1 MPETPANLAG
11 TKAKESA
18 GAPMRIRSSPYLRL
32 MRLDRP
38 VGTLLLLWPTLAA
51 LWVAARGMPPL
62 GILATFVIG
71 TFLARSAGCV
81 INDIADRR
89 VDGQVAR
96 TRDRPLPQGE
106 ITLAGAVMLLFVLGA
121 LCAAVAWTL
130 NPLCW
135 ALAAAG
141 AAVAFAYPFLKRWT
155 HWPQA
160 ALGVAF
166 SWGIPMAFAA
176 VAGTVGANG
185 WLLFAASFAW
195 VMAYDTLYA
204 MVDRDDDR
212 KVGVKSTAVL
222 FGNAD
227 RAVVAVLQLTTLALL
242 GWLGARLGMAMP
254 YFAGLAVVAGLFG
267 FQQWLI
273 RGRERA
279 ACFRAFGNNTW
290 VGFALFAAVVVEHAG
305 A

>member
-11 TKAKESA
+11 TKAKEST

-51 LWVAARGMPPL
+51 LCVAARGMPPL

>member
-11 TKAKESA
+11 TIAKESA

-38 VGTLLLLWPTLAA
+38 VGTLLLLWPTLTA
-51 LWVAARGMPPL
+51 LWVAARGLPPL
-62 GILATFVIG
+62 GILATFVVG

-160 ALGVAF
+160 ALSVAF

-212 KVGVKSTAVL
+212 KVGIKSTAVL

-254 YFAGLAVVAGLFG
+254 YFAGLAAVAGLFG

-273 RGRERA
+273 RGRERT